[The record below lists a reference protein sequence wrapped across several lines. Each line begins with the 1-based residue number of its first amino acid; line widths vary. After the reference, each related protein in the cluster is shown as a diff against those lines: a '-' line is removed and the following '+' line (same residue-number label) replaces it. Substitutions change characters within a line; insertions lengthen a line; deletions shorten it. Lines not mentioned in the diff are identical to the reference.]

1 VTAIVV
7 ALFYFSKISKMIWKT
22 PPTLEALNA
31 SNANTMME
39 NLGIEYVE
47 VGDDYIIA
55 KMPVDGRTVQPF
67 RILHGG
73 ASVSLAESVGSVA
86 SICCIDLSKQQAVG
100 LEINA
105 NHLSSAREGSF
116 VFGRVSP
123 IRIGKTIH
131 VWQID
136 ITDANG
142 KKICVSRLTMAIVE
156 R

>member
-7 ALFYFSKISKMIWKT
+7 ALFYFFKISKMIWKT

-31 SNANTMME
+31 SNTNTMMD

-142 KKICVSRLTMAIVE
+142 KKICVSRLTMAIIE

>member
-1 VTAIVV
+1 
-7 ALFYFSKISKMIWKT
+7 MIWKT
-22 PPTLEALNA
+22 LPSLEALNA
-31 SNANTMME
+31 SNTNTMME

>member
-7 ALFYFSKISKMIWKT
+7 ALFYFSKKSKMIWKT
-22 PPTLEALNA
+22 LPTLEALNA

-39 NLGIEYVE
+39 NLGIEYIE

-123 IRIGKTIH
+123 IRIGKNIH

-136 ITDANG
+136 ITDERN
-142 KKICVSRLTMAIVE
+142 KRICVSRLTMAIVE